1 MVRTLVMAVSSTVSA
16 TDPPA
21 VVEDLGNPP
30 RRARRPIGLDG
41 PVSHRFVHGG
51 ERLLR
56 QGFGG
61 QRLVVHRPVRP
72 VVSKPVANVHAL
84 LEMTPQWKREEG
96 PARGDELH
104 AGAEAPLHEGEVAA
118 RKMLEQL

>member
-1 MVRTLVMAVSSTVSA
+1 
-16 TDPPA
+16 
-21 VVEDLGNPP
+21 
-30 RRARRPIGLDG
+30 
-41 PVSHRFVHGG
+41 
-51 ERLLR
+51 
-56 QGFGG
+56 
-61 QRLVVHRPVRP
+61 RPVRP

-118 RKMLEQL
+118 RKMLEQLVHVGPHLEAVDAGEGIDGYPRPGHEDHAQLRRRSLHDGERPGDGLQQMPAHAGTA